1 MENLFDISLPILDM
15 ENNTS
20 NNIICTP
27 HIMTNIVTHKLY
39 LITLKKTLNNIYFQ
53 NFDFILEDKN
63 PRKLIDRSMF
73 SLTEN
78 FDYILSC
85 QLNGIYKYKNTVS
98 IDCNKC
104 IKYYIPYNQKLEE
117 EYDRIVNFDGDI
129 FFYIEFG
136 LPPTK
141 MKCVSY
147 ELIIKLIDQYNSLNI
162 TTIPILF
169 KKRQKLP
176 NQTGIRP
183 ISGPICGNFPI
194 FITSEKFNF
203 QSKVFFNGMEMNT
216 YYCSQNN
223 ELVFFSPSFQKG
235 QTVIVLVKNSNKIVF
250 KSEFLFIE

>member
-1 MENLFDISLPILDM
+1 MENLFDISLPIVDM

-27 HIMTNIVTHKLY
+27 NIMTNICTHRLY
-39 LITLKKTLNNIYFQ
+39 LITLKKTLSNIYFE
-53 NFDFILEDKN
+53 NFDFIPENKM

-73 SLTEN
+73 SVTEN

-85 QLNGIYKYKNTVS
+85 QLNGIYKYKNTVY

-104 IKYYIPYNQKLEE
+104 IKYYIPYNQKLDE
-117 EYDRIVNFDGDI
+117 EYDKIVNFDTDV
-129 FFYIEFG
+129 FFYIEFE
-136 LPPTK
+136 LSPMK

-147 ELIIKLIDQYNSLNI
+147 ELNIKLIDQHNSSTFTN
-162 TTIPILF
+162 IPIIF
-169 KKRQKLP
+169 KKPKNIS
-176 NQTGIRP
+176 NQPGMSP

-203 QSKVFFNGMEMNT
+203 QSKVFLDHLEMNT

-223 ELVFFSPSFQKG
+223 DLVFFAPSFKNSK
-235 QTVIVLVKNSNKIVF
+235 TVIVVVKNSNKIVF
-250 KSEFLFIE
+250 KSEFLFTE